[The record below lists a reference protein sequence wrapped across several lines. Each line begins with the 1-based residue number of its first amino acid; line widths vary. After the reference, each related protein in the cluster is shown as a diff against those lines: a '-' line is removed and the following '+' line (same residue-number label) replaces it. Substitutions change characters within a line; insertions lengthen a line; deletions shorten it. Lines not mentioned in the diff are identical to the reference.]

1 MNDNSDNNN
10 DTYRTLLESTK
21 AIPWVIDWSTKE
33 FTYMGGQI
41 ESVLG
46 WPQDSWMSVNDWV
59 ARMHPDDRE
68 SVVNFCTVQS
78 QAGIDHE
85 ADYRALTKDG
95 DYVWIRDV
103 VHVVRKQGVVES
115 LVGFMFDIN
124 DRKKNEA
131 ALVAMREEMAELPFQ
146 DGLTGAANRRILN
159 FTLDKEWARARRNLQ
174 PLSLIL
180 LDIDYFKEYND
191 HYGQIL
197 GDDCLRSVGRALAA
211 SPARATDCFA
221 RYAGSELA
229 LVLPDTDLNAA
240 VLVAEKY
247 RNLVIKQNLPHKCS
261 KISRVVTASFG
272 VHTVTPAADTDPLE
286 FLATVDK
293 LLCQAREKGGNRVEY
308 EAS

>member
-1 MNDNSDNNN
+1 MNQDD

-21 AIPWVIDWSTKE
+21 AIPWAIDWSTKR

-46 WPQDSWMSVNDWV
+46 WPHDSWASVNDWV
-59 ARMHPDDRE
+59 ERIHPDDRE
-68 SVVNFCTVQS
+68 SVVNFCIVQS

-85 ADYRALTKDG
+85 ADYRALTKDEG
-95 DYVWIRDV
+95 YVWIRDV

-124 DRKKNEA
+124 DRKKNEE
-131 ALVAMREEMAELPFQ
+131 ALAAMRKEMADLPLQ
-146 DGLTGAANRRILN
+146 DGLTGAANRRIFN

-180 LDIDYFKEYND
+180 LDIDYFKEYNN
-191 HYGQIL
+191 HCGQIL

-229 LVLPDTDLNAA
+229 LVLPDTDLEAA
-240 VLVAEKY
+240 VQVAEKY
-247 RNLVIKQNLPHKCS
+247 RNLVIKQNLPHERS
-261 KISRVVTASFG
+261 KTSRVVTASFG
-272 VHTVTPAADTDPLE
+272 VNTVTPTADAGPLE
-286 FLATVDK
+286 FIATVDK

-308 EAS
+308 AAS